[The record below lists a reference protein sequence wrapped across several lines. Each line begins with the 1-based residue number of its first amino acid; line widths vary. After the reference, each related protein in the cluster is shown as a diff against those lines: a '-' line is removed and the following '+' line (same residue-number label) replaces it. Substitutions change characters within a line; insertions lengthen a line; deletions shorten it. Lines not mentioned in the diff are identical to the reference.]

1 MNTISNERL
10 EKMAAGGGFNF
21 NEVEAISS
29 ELLALRKERERA
41 EPVGYRKLFTCSSC
55 GAEGLDEP
63 LESRCHCNG
72 DGARW
77 IEGRLYIAPPAPVV
91 ADDVLAA
98 LRNVAKI
105 RLDFNDFDGDR
116 RGMADCLGEAE
127 EALIEVV
134 NRRAAMLNQSQPVAE
149 TDTTSQQFESL
160 AGKAVGE
167 YASSMADAHMA
178 WLNTNFPRNAY
189 SDEEWEEV
197 SLYTWLAWRDSQ
209 RNACFPGT

>member
-1 MNTISNERL
+1 MSTITNERL
-10 EKMAAGGGFNF
+10 EMIAKNALSEERRMMAT
-21 NEVEAISS
+21 

-41 EPVGYRKLFTCSSC
+41 EPVYQCM
-55 GAEGLDEP
+55 D
-63 LESRCHCNG
+63 
-72 DGARW
+72 DGKW
-77 IEGRLYIAPPAPVV
+77 YDTEKRLYDEVKENGNECRVLYTAPPAPAVV
-91 ADDVLAA
+91 DDSLPFDPQIAEYEQMMEAELKSAARTAYKVKSELSQMAEKLVRDTTALAA
-98 LRNVAKI
+98 TLS
-105 RLDFNDFDGDR
+105 
-116 RGMADCLGEAE
+116 E
-127 EALIEVV
+127 
-134 NRRAAMLNQSQPVAE
+134 E

-167 YASSMADAHMA
+167 DASMADAHMA

>member
-10 EKMAAGGGFNF
+10 ETIAKNALSEERRMMAA
-21 NEVEAISS
+21 
-29 ELLALRKERERA
+29 ELLALRKEREKA
-41 EPVGYRKLFTCSSC
+41 EPVVVPDLHKVVYHFRDLN
-55 GAEGLDEP
+55 EGFPVERFKAD
-63 LESRCHCNG
+63 
-72 DGARW
+72 
-77 IEGRLYIAPPAPVV
+77 YVIAWMLANYPPAPVV
-91 ADDVLAA
+91 ADAA
-98 LRNVAKI
+98 TAI
-105 RLDFNDFDGDR
+105 R
-116 RGMADCLGEAE
+116 ACLEEFPESVHDIVEECASIAE
-127 EALIEVV
+127 NAS
-134 NRRAAMLNQSQPVAE
+134 RAAMIQDAMQPCEKCGLNGIHACLGGVE

-167 YASSMADAHMA
+167 DASSMADAHMA